1 MTAPRPYSRHGL
13 NAPMARIK
21 LRGFGTIDR
30 RTAAAREQLALRRE
44 LANALGGE
52 ADLTPQRRKLIDMA
66 ARASLLLD
74 HVDAWLFR
82 QRSLVNAR
90 AKTLLPIL
98 VQRQALADHLIRLL
112 DKRHVVPEHALPG
125 GISVGQAVIL
135 IPDNGRDP
143 HLAVGGTT
151 KGQHPADRS
160 PEAESPTATTALV
173 ELPPRDDAKDV
184 ISSNDGDDSDGLER
198 DLGLR

>member
-1 MTAPRPYSRHGL
+1 MMADDMDLVRDYAVRRSETAFATLVSRHIHL
-13 NAPMARIK
+13 VYSV
-21 LRGFGTIDR
+21 
-30 RTAAAREQLALRRE
+30 ALRQ
-44 LANALGGE
+44 
-52 ADLTPQRRKLIDMA
+52 T
-66 ARASLLLD
+66 
-74 HVDAWLFR
+74 
-82 QRSLVNAR
+82 
-90 AKTLLPIL
+90 
-98 VQRQALADHLIRLL
+98 
-112 DKRHVVPEHALPG
+112 
-125 GISVGQAVIL
+125 
-135 IPDNGRDP
+135 RDP